1 MLKYIPIVLIV
12 FLLKAC
18 HSKNE
23 TNFDRFPEGKAKEH
37 QTIEGIKVE
46 NPELELTLFG
56 SEPNFAN
63 PTNMDIDHKGR
74 VWICEAY
81 NYRNEV
87 NNVPYRKKGDRI
99 LILEDTNGDGISD
112 KTKVFYQGEDVNS
125 ALGIAVLGNKVIIS
139 SSPNA
144 LIFTD
149 LNGDDVPDKK
159 EILFKTIGGFQNDH
173 GLHSFV
179 FGPDGMLYFSMGNL
193 GTGLLDKNNQPLKD
207 IYGREI
213 NSNKTPF
220 QDGMA
225 IRCNLEGSKFEVLGW
240 NFRNN
245 YELAVD
251 SYGRVWQ
258 SDNDDDGVQSNRLNY
273 VLPHGNF
280 GYKDEMTG
288 ADWRVPR
295 TNMEDSVYLRHWH
308 QNDPGVV
315 PNLHLT
321 FSGSPTGILIYEG
334 DALPQQ
340 YTNRLFLADAGTNEL
355 NSFDIVSKSGGYLLK
370 PKNVLDASQKDRWFR
385 PSDICVAPDGS
396 IFVADWYDTGVGG
409 HFVGDLE
416 KGRVYR
422 IAKKGEKFSVPKYN
436 FNDINSLILALQSP
450 NISTRFIAFSALE
463 KLGNRAETVLYQLF
477 LKGKP
482 EFQARALWLL
492 AKLNPKYILEASNSK
507 NENIR
512 ATAVRIA
519 SKNVIFDSSFF
530 LKMAKDSSFEVKQ
543 AVSTSIYRKENFE
556 IWLALTDSYISGD
569 KWYLEAL
576 GIAADG
582 FWDHYL
588 SKFLKLKGGNWINDE
603 LSKDIVWRS
612 RAKFTP
618 KLLAE
623 IIKKSN
629 TQEAKKYFRA
639 FDLQN
644 GKEKN
649 LALLEMLKANTEYKL
664 LVFKHFDA
672 ELIKSNSEF
681 TAILPSLL
689 FEIKN
694 EKDYLEI
701 VSRYEVKEQ
710 KEKILSILN
719 KSQNNEIILQAASV
733 LAQLFGIM
741 PIREALAKRPIEEN
755 TLIKTI
761 SSLGQVDN
769 ESITKQLILIF
780 SNKKYSFKIREAAML
795 AMVGYQSDEKL
806 WDLIK
811 VNKVSKELIPAAKI
825 VMSKTFH
832 SDLKTEF
839 ENKFGKPT
847 TNSIPFNV
855 KFLSKKGDAVKGE
868 ELFKNYCTT
877 CHVANGQGNDF
888 GPGLS
893 QIGKKLTKE
902 SIYNAI
908 INPNQGISFGYE
920 GYTISLKDG
929 SSLQAIITSKTNDAF
944 MLKIPGQSTIISYK
958 KEQVKA
964 VSVMKTSMMP
974 AFSLAEKEYL
984 DLLEYLS
991 ALK

>member
-1 MLKYIPIVLIV
+1 MLKYFPIVLLV
-12 FLLKAC
+12 LFLNAC
-18 HSKNE
+18 HSENQ
-23 TNFDRFPEGKAKEH
+23 TVFDRFPEGKTKEY
-37 QTIEGIKVE
+37 QTIEGITVQDS
-46 NPELELTLFG
+46 ELELTLFA

-63 PTNMDIDHKGR
+63 PTNMDIDHNGR

-125 ALGIAVLGNKVIIS
+125 ALGIAVIGNKIIVS
-139 SSPNA
+139 SSPNV

-159 EILFKTIGGFQNDH
+159 EILFKTIGGFQSDH

-179 FGPDGMLYFSMGNL
+179 FGPDGMLYFNMGNF
-193 GTGLLDKNNQPLKD
+193 GIGLLDKNNQPLKD

-225 IRCNLEGSKFEVLGW
+225 LRCNLEGTKFEVLGW

-245 YELAVD
+245 YELAID

-258 SDNDDDGVQSNRLNY
+258 SDNDDDGVRSNRLNY

-288 ADWRVPR
+288 ADWRVSR
-295 TNMEDSVYLRHWH
+295 TNMEDSVYLQHWH
-308 QNDPGVV
+308 QNDPGVI
-315 PNLHLT
+315 PNLHQT
-321 FSGSPTGILIYEG
+321 FAGSPTGILIYEG
-334 DALPQQ
+334 DALPQN

-355 NSFDIVSKSGGYLLK
+355 NSFQIVSKSGGYALN
-370 PKNVLDASQKDRWFR
+370 PRNVLDASQKDRWFR

-409 HFVGDLE
+409 HFIGDLE

-422 IAKKGEKFSVPKYN
+422 LAKKGNKFSVPKYN
-436 FNDINSLILALQSP
+436 FNDVNSLILAIQSP
-450 NISTRFIAFSALE
+450 NISTRYMAYSGLQ
-463 KLGNRAETVLYQLF
+463 KLGNRAENVLNQLF

-492 AKLNPKYILEASNSK
+492 SKLNSKYILEASNSK

-519 SKNVIFDSSFF
+519 SKNSIFDSSFF
-530 LKMAKDSSFEVKQ
+530 LKMAKDPSFEVKK
-543 AVSTSIYRKENFE
+543 AVLTSIYRKENSE

-582 FWDHYL
+582 FWDQYL
-588 SKFLKLKGGNWINDE
+588 NKFLNLKGENWINDE
-603 LSKDIVWRS
+603 KIKDIVWRS
-612 RAKFTP
+612 RAKFTS
-618 KLLAE
+618 KLLAK

-629 TQEAKKYFRA
+629 SQEAKKYFRA
-639 FDLQN
+639 FDFQN
-644 GKEKN
+644 KKEKN
-649 LALLEMLKANTEYKL
+649 IALLEMLKANTENKV

-681 TAILPSLL
+681 TKILPSLL
-689 FEIKN
+689 LEMKN

-701 VSRYEVKEQ
+701 VSKYEVKEQ
-710 KEKILSILN
+710 KEKVLSILN
-719 KSQNNEIILQAASV
+719 SNQNEEIVLQAANV
-733 LAQLFGIM
+733 LVQLFGIM

-761 SSLGQVDN
+761 SLLGKVDN
-769 ESITKQLILIF
+769 EAVTKQLILIF
-780 SNKKYSFKIREAAML
+780 SSKKYSFKIREAAML

-839 ENKFGKPT
+839 EYKFGKPA
-847 TNSIPFNV
+847 TNSIPNNV
-855 KFLSKKGDAVKGE
+855 KFLSKKGDPVKGKV
-868 ELFKNYCTT
+868 LFTSYCTT
-877 CHVANGQGNDF
+877 CHVVNGQGNDF

-920 GYTISLKDG
+920 GHTILLKDG
-929 SSLQAIITSKTNDAF
+929 SSLQAIITSKTNDVY
-944 MLKIPGQSTIISYK
+944 MLKIPGQSSIIIYK
-958 KEQVKA
+958 KDQVKS
-964 VSVMKTSMMP
+964 VSEMKTSMMP
-974 AFSLAEKEYL
+974 AFSLPEKEYL

-991 ALK
+991 GLN